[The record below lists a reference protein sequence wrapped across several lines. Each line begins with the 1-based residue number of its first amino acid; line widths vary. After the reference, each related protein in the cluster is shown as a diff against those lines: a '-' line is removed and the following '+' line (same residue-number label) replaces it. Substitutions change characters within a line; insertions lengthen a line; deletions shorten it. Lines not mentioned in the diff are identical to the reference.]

1 MSTYVALMDRPGWES
16 NTDVIVVVRPRRRD
30 LLWVPRDLWS
40 ERIGER
46 INRAFAGGGHDALL
60 DALRGAGVRVG
71 HGVCV
76 PRELCEEVLDG
87 IEVTVPVEEPLRY
100 WYPLAPALPIEDG
113 RKLVRFDPP
122 SERLSG
128 ERLHQWLGARLGVG
142 RFAGDIERL
151 SRQQVA
157 LREALRQGLS
167 LGAFAGRLSLSGP
180 GAVADLAAVRPDWR
194 FSTLTSFHPGTA
206 ANGDKVV
213 FRRRWPGALGRFELR
228 RRVTAAGGSLD

>member
-128 ERLHQWLGARLGVG
+128 ERLHQWLGARIAVG
-142 RFAGDIERL
+142 RPSSDLERIA
-151 SRQQVA
+151 RQQVA
-157 LREALRQGLS
+157 LRVALRQGLS
-167 LGAFAGRLSLSGP
+167 LEAWVDRPSLSDP
-180 GAVADLAAVRPDWR
+180 RALEELSAVTADWR
-194 FSTLTSFHPGTA
+194 LRTLTDFAPGTA

-213 FRRRWPGALGRFELR
+213 FRRRWRGPLGRLELR
-228 RRVTAAGGSLD
+228 RRVAASGGSLD